1 MEDHFYDSR
10 SLALGGAPE
19 LPAIHLNWTLNA
31 QGRKEPPKSTCAL
44 IASRCATLDVRA
56 GSLSFFT
63 R

>member
-19 LPAIHLNWTLNA
+19 LSALRFLA
-31 QGRKEPPKSTCAL
+31 RQRALRRSEPPKSTCAL
-44 IASRCATLDVRA
+44 IAERCAALNASDR
-56 GSLSFFT
+56 SLSFT